1 MYDEDLEL
9 SKMTDEEKNLAI
21 KSLKHQR
28 DFLLSAIVTMGIQL
42 GHIDPNT
49 LSDNVDDLGPQCL
62 QICEDVV
69 ISQQAERT
77 VH

>member
-9 SKMTDEEKNLAI
+9 EKMSNEEKNLAI

-28 DFLLSAIVTMGIQL
+28 DVLLSAIVTMGTQL
-42 GHIDPNT
+42 GHIDPNM

-69 ISQQAERT
+69 LSQQAERT

>member
-1 MYDEDLEL
+1 MYNEDLEL
-9 SKMTDEEKNLAI
+9 EKMSNEEKNLAI

-28 DFLLSAIVTMGIQL
+28 DALMSAIITMGVQL
-42 GHIDPNT
+42 GHVDPNI
-49 LSDNVDDLGPQCL
+49 LSDNADHIGPQCL

-69 ISQQAERT
+69 LSQQAERT

>member
-1 MYDEDLEL
+1 MYNEDLEL
-9 SKMTDEEKNLAI
+9 EKMASEEKNLAI

-28 DFLLSAIVTMGIQL
+28 DSLLSAIVSMGVQIGMVDAQN
-42 GHIDPNT
+42 I
-49 LSDNVDDLGPQCL
+49 SDNVDILGPQCL